1 MEDDIII
8 EQEDVKVIGGD
19 FAIQSANLQNI
30 KHIEIAEAGNYCISP
45 TVGVA
50 IYKQQSAPIVDFRT
64 FTSKSN
70 KELIKDGYSN
80 INITGQY
87 NSTTDKT
94 EMQITAIRKRSP
106 QRQTISEIED
116 LTVDS
121 FDTVRSGQSLYDFA
135 VWKYGTVEGIAKLS
149 RDNGL
154 KYDSDVVQGQE
165 LEYSSGTGNQ
175 DVKDFF
181 TRNNIIPISNIDNQ
195 KVVLSLIFEDGN
207 NFIFEDGNNF
217 ILE

>member
-30 KHIEIAEAGNYCISP
+30 KHIEIAEAGNYYISP

-87 NSTTDKT
+87 NSTTDNT
-94 EMQITAIRKRSP
+94 ELQITALRKKSP
-106 QRQTISEIED
+106 DRQTISEVED
-116 LTVDS
+116 LTPNSSDV
-121 FDTVRSGQSLYDFA
+121 VRDGQSLYDFA
-135 VWKYGTVEGIAKLS
+135 IWKYGTVEGIAKLS

-154 KYDSDVVQGQE
+154 KYDSAIEQGDV
-165 LEYSSGTGNQ
+165 LIYSNRTGNQ

-181 TRNNIIPISNIDNQ
+181 TRNNIIPISNIENQ
-195 KVVLSLIFEDGN
+195 KVTLSLIFEDGN